1 MKFEKKKKR
10 NSINKDF
17 DSEPVLDEKHLGT
30 KIESYNGKINTTFH
44 NNKIAKEGSR
54 CIPLSAILI
63 DSVYRKDKD
72 YYPQVFLEEREYF
85 VKEKKASKFINDNI
99 EISSDN
105 SDKEDCD
112 EENSDKENLMK
123 KTKY

>member
-1 MKFEKKKKR
+1 M
-10 NSINKDF
+10 
-17 DSEPVLDEKHLGT
+17 
-30 KIESYNGKINTTFH
+30 
-44 NNKIAKEGSR
+44 
-54 CIPLSAILI
+54 I

-85 VKEKKASKFINDNI
+85 VKEKKTSKFINDNI

-112 EENSDKENLMK
+112 EVNSDKKNLMK
-123 KTKY
+123 KTKYRFF